1 MTPIPTT
8 PGDARKYISNLTG
21 TKKRSKRMTA
31 REILPGVVVHVAD
44 DVDPETM
51 KALEEMMRLL
61 IKQVDEGKIGKK
73 RKK

>member
-1 MTPIPTT
+1 MSEIHLKNDRELNRLI
-8 PGDARKYISNLTG
+8 GKG
-21 TKKRSKRMTA
+21 KHSKRMTA